1 MSINLFAMADHAI
14 DAQVAATQIT
24 GSKNVFH
31 KFVPVSE
38 LLPDSLFAPPVRVE
52 DEDDCD
58 TDTAWIDTDSRP
70 GSNRVEDYS
79 KHYAAGGDKSAF
91 VLNDDEMADRM
102 VSSLIAGDIDLQSP
116 LGKVL
121 AAMMVECVE
130 ETGELADA

>member
-1 MSINLFAMADHAI
+1 MNLYAAADYAINT
-14 DAQVAATQIT
+14 QVAATQIT

-31 KFVPVSE
+31 KYLPVSE
-38 LLPDSLFAPPVRVE
+38 LLPDSLFVPPVRVE

-58 TDTAWIDTDSRP
+58 TDTSWIDTDSRP
-70 GSNRVEDYS
+70 GSKRVADYAN
-79 KHYAAGGDKSAF
+79 HYQNNGDKSAF
-91 VLNDDEMADRM
+91 VLNDEELSDRM

-121 AAMMVECVE
+121 AKMMVECVE